1 MMRTVA
7 KRRLNGGENR
17 PDVMD
22 TVLPRENKPNFC
34 EYSNEKNTSDYL
46 PLVDEYF
53 AARKRLDEISRKLSS
68 VGINPEKFT
77 G

>member
-1 MMRTVA
+1 MMRAVA

-22 TVLPRENKPNFC
+22 TILPKENKPNFC
-34 EYSNEKNTSDYL
+34 EFSNEKTNSDYL
-46 PLVDEYF
+46 PLIDEYF
-53 AARKRLDEISRKLSS
+53 AVKKRLSEISRKLAS
-68 VGINPEKFT
+68 VGINPEQFT